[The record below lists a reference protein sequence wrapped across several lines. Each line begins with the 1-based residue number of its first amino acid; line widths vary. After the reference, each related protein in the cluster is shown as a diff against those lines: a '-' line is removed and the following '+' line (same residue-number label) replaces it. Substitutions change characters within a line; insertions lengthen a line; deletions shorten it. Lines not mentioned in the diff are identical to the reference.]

1 MSVRIFTDRELDRLI
16 AEATASVVP
25 IDEKVALQ
33 NADFPKYAKLVAVAY
48 ETAPI
53 NDVKAHPAYRALNQS
68 NYAFWR
74 KLLTRVRI
82 ECTTEDRADG
92 GKVFRIDGKSYTTRF
107 LGAQP
112 YTTAVEMSNDVRK
125 TGILKISVDY
135 SSHPYFSVEDNIVFR
150 SVHDYIVHIEGRK
163 PFGLK
168 GEIQAY
174 NLHAKLVPEQGKPA
188 IFTEVVGQACYHEIY
203 NKFPVQKCA
212 ILPGFDY
219 TVIGVVANPENI
231 AA

>member
-1 MSVRIFTDRELDRLI
+1 MASFNDYV
-16 AEATASVVP
+16 TAVYESLTPVA
-25 IDEKVALQ
+25 EKVMLQ
-33 NADFPKYAKLVAVAY
+33 NPDFPAYARLVADAYAK
-48 ETAPI
+48 APV
-53 NDVKAHPAYRALNQS
+53 NDPKAHPAYRALNQS

-74 KLLTRVRI
+74 KLLTRVQI
-82 ECTTEDRADG
+82 VCTTEDKSVE
-92 GKVFRIDGKSYTTRF
+92 GKVFTIDGTAYTTEF

-112 YTTAVEMSNDVRK
+112 YATAAQMSADVK
-125 TGILKISVDY
+125 QTGVLKISVDY
-135 SSHPYFSVEDNIVFR
+135 STHPFFSVEDNIVFR

-174 NLHAKLVPEQGKPA
+174 NLHAKLVPEMGKPA

-203 NKFPVQKCA
+203 NQFPVQKCA

-219 TVIGVVANPENI
+219 TLVGVVAEPAGNPV
-231 AA
+231 

>member
-1 MSVRIFTDRELDRLI
+1 MVSFHEYLAAVY
-16 AEATASVVP
+16 EALTPVS
-25 IDEKVALQ
+25 EKVMLR
-33 NADFPKYAKLVAVAY
+33 NADFPVYAKMVAAAY
-48 ETAPI
+48 DAAPI
-53 NDVKAHPAYRALNQS
+53 NDTKAHPAYRALNQS

-74 KLLTRVRI
+74 KLLTRVQI
-82 ECTTEDRADG
+82 ECTTEDRAED
-92 GKVFRIDGKSYTTRF
+92 GKVFTIDGKSYTTRF

-112 YTTAVEMSNDVRK
+112 YATAAEMSDDVKK
-125 TGILKISVDY
+125 TGVLKISVDY

-219 TVIGVVANPENI
+219 TVIGVVARPEKTP
-231 AA
+231 A